1 MLCSSR
7 ARAPKRLVALA
18 RAEGRAALR
27 AAGIDFASED
37 EDAER
42 RGDLLQQRPIP
53 GRSRT
58 GSSSWQSLARGSHS
72 IETDAFNGEIVLL
85 GRLHG
90 VATPVNAK
98 LQQWARRAAVR
109 GDAPG
114 AASLDEFLAG
124 LRLL

>member
-1 MLCSSR
+1 M
-7 ARAPKRLVALA
+7 
-18 RAEGRAALR
+18 R
-27 AAGIDFASED
+27 AAGIEFASEQ
-37 EDAER
+37 EEAER

-53 GRSRT
+53 GRPRT

-90 VATPVNAK
+90 IATPVNAK

-114 AASLDEFLAG
+114 AASLDEFLDG
-124 LRLL
+124 LRVL